1 MKNLRNRA
9 ISLALAG
16 VVFALNF
23 SYVAYAAEPGDEA
36 SVYPSPLSDVNDSSS
51 ADTFATAET
60 VTNETVA
67 TSAYQAETYESLVE
81 SSPAVLS
88 DELPTITG
96 FQQGSGTQDDPY
108 LVSTAQELNDFAA
121 QVAAGQTFSGQ
132 YIALADDIKF
142 NNVSDYT
149 AWSATSAPENVW
161 SGLDGFAGTFDGQN
175 HAIIGLYICRDEE
188 NTGFFNTTDPK
199 ACVVVKNL
207 TLKNCFVHGTSNV
220 GAIFGNP
227 SYARIENCAVHGVVE
242 GTGDNVGGFVG
253 NFYTPGKRGLQI
265 QNCAS
270 NVTVSGANYVGGFVG
285 HSSVGNSYGMGEEY
299 ANGSEK
305 IIFSDCINYGSVT
318 ATGDYAGGLTG
329 CLFRSMNCGGAFVN
343 NVGNE
348 GAIKGGTNVG
358 GICGFIQ
365 SEYNAPPTP
374 GTVPLDCVYNI
385 GSVSGY
391 SYVGGICGCTKATD
405 WAGIPIT
412 NAYNQGDITAS
423 YYAGGMVG
431 GATFLLG
438 GSLTVEKGYNIG
450 TLSGSTQAASV
461 AYSRSSNATV
471 ETKSFYYLDT
481 STSTASV
488 GSTVDVVSLTAE
500 QMKDSASF
508 DKFDFSNEWK
518 MGISHPILT
527 WQDGGT
533 IPEKPT
539 AFFNKSDFTIG
550 RDNFNFLNSVSDFFT
565 GNERNAWDYKHS
577 ASGEG
582 WLDKVQQWGAGFANW
597 ILHFDP
603 EAYQTSY
610 QISDESFSKLIEH
623 EVPTVQD
630 ELILHRDNLWG
641 GSCYGMAAVA
651 MLRYTLKEQYPLYDD
666 SGNLLDNIYDVT
678 KPAAGEDNT
687 VTAGEDLI
695 NSCHLMQYLPGFC
708 WDLFVHY
715 SPDFEI
721 SYTYALNNLVSRLE
735 SGSPVLFTIRRIKP
749 KKKPDGS
756 DTAEFVDNAHAICL
770 LGIESETDDYY
781 TVSVYD
787 PNRTELTHLRLY
799 KQPGIITGI
808 FNISYFS
815 SQNAQSSNAEYK
827 VGFVDASVEDFL
839 QKSNGQESA
848 SSSPAA
854 ELSIW
859 SGQDTYISGGDFEL
873 AYVNNSTQI
882 AKKLS
887 DPFTYSD
894 ELLDEDDDGWLYYRF
909 DDDVSFS
916 DFTISLTPRNDNNAV
931 SVKLMLNDWSFVVAG
946 EGELQINVNA
956 TENSVT
962 ATSPTPG
969 FKSIRITRNVWGE
982 ENCPWNTIVV
992 DADDAKQLTLTPNA
1006 EGVTIDSDNLENAV
1020 VGGRKML
1027 ETAACELN
1035 TTETNATVL
1044 NPAGKSSDEVELA
1057 LSHTISA
1064 AAQEHGTI
1072 SPAGDV
1078 KVDYKANQSFTIT
1091 PAQGYVIDD
1100 VLVDGTSVG
1109 SVSQYEFVSVT
1120 GNHTIFAKFKSTVPA
1135 PTAPPTATSSPVVT
1149 AAPSTPAVSEA
1160 PSPAGTPSPTASETP
1175 SSTRTPSPNATVQPS
1190 ATEAPNTVTVS
1201 ATPTPTESPMPTTT
1215 PTVSAEKIPQTG
1227 EIGHPFL
1234 WMFLS
1239 GTSLAAIAFLS
1250 FRKKRI
1256 RK

>member
-1 MKNLRNRA
+1 M
-9 ISLALAG
+9 
-16 VVFALNF
+16 
-23 SYVAYAAEPGDEA
+23 
-36 SVYPSPLSDVNDSSS
+36 SVL
-51 ADTFATAET
+51 F
-60 VTNETVA
+60 
-67 TSAYQAETYESLVE
+67 
-81 SSPAVLS
+81 
-88 DELPTITG
+88 
-96 FQQGSGTQDDPY
+96 
-108 LVSTAQELNDFAA
+108 
-121 QVAAGQTFSGQ
+121 
-132 YIALADDIKF
+132 
-142 NNVSDYT
+142 
-149 AWSATSAPENVW
+149 
-161 SGLDGFAGTFDGQN
+161 
-175 HAIIGLYICRDEE
+175 
-188 NTGFFNTTDPK
+188 
-199 ACVVVKNL
+199 
-207 TLKNCFVHGTSNV
+207 
-220 GAIFGNP
+220 FGNP

-265 QNCAS
+265 RNCAS
-270 NVTVSGANYVGGFVG
+270 NVTVSGVNYVGGFVG
-285 HSSVGNSYGMGEEY
+285 RSSVGNSYGMGEEY
-299 ANGSEK
+299 AYGSEK
-305 IIFSDCINYGSVT
+305 IIFSDCINYGNVT

-329 CLFRSMNCGGAFVN
+329 YLFRSMNCGGAFVN

-348 GAIKGGTNVG
+348 GSIKGSTNVG

-438 GSLTVEKGYNIG
+438 GSLTVEKGYNVG

-471 ETKSFYYLDT
+471 ETKNFYYLDT

-518 MGISHPILT
+518 MGTIYPILT
-527 WQDGGT
+527 WQGGGT
-533 IPEKPT
+533 IPDRPWSSFET
-539 AFFNKSDFTIG
+539 LDFTIG
-550 RDNFNFLNSVSDFFT
+550 RDNFNFTNSPSDFFT
-565 GNERNAWDYKHS
+565 KNEYYVWNQK
-577 ASGEG
+577 
-582 WLDKVQQWGAGFANW
+582 DKEANNLLNW
-597 ILHFDP
+597 FQKWVIETAETLLHFDRN
-603 EAYQTSY
+603 AYNVNY
-610 QISDESFSKLIEH
+610 QISDSSLQKLLQGETAVTQEEVLTKRNSF
-623 EVPTVQD
+623 
-630 ELILHRDNLWG
+630 WG
-641 GSCYGMAAVA
+641 GSCVGMSMVV
-651 MLRYTLKEQYPLYDD
+651 MLRYALNDQFPLYNDNHD
-666 SGNLLDNIYDVT
+666 SLENLYAVS
-678 KPAAGEDNT
+678 KPADGNDNT

-695 NSCHLMQYLPGFC
+695 NYYHLMQYLPFQKELASRHIVPIRKNYTQALDNFISQLRSNKRPTLFC
-708 WDLFVHY
+708 IASEKNGEYQNGANGHQIV
-715 SPDFEI
+715 
-721 SYTYALNNLVSRLE
+721 
-735 SGSPVLFTIRRIKP
+735 
-749 KKKPDGS
+749 
-756 DTAEFVDNAHAICL
+756 L
-770 LGIESETDDYY
+770 LGIKSETSEYY
-781 TVSVYD
+781 VVSVYD
-787 PNRTELTHLRLY
+787 INCADLTELLLY
-799 KQPGIITGI
+799 KTPGSITKAYRIAYNG
-808 FNISYFS
+808 
-815 SQNAQSSNAEYK
+815 SQNAQAEDAEYN
-827 VGFVDASVEDFL
+827 VGYPGLFVEDL
-839 QKSNGQESA
+839 EERNYYRSRSA
-848 SSSPAA
+848 STTNA
-854 ELSIW
+854 ELSILT
-859 SGQDTYISGGDFEL
+859 SQNTQIQSPDYELTYS
-873 AYVNNSTQI
+873 ANSTQVQ
-882 AKKLS
+882 KNLTG
-887 DPFTYSD
+887 PFIYCD
-894 ELLDEDDDGWLYYRF
+894 ETSEGEENGWLYYLF
-909 DDDVSFS
+909 DGDASTS
-916 DFTISLTPRNDNNAV
+916 DFTISLTPCNNNNAV
-931 SVKLMLNDWSFVVAG
+931 AVKLMLNDWSFVVAG
-946 EGELQINVNA
+946 EGSLQINVNA
-956 TENSVT
+956 AENSVT
-962 ATSPTPG
+962 ATSSTSG
-969 FKSIRITRNVWGE
+969 FKSIRLTRNVWDE

-1006 EGVTIDSDNLENAV
+1006 EGVAIDSDNLENAV

-1027 ETAACELN
+1027 ETAARELN

-1109 SVSQYEFVSVT
+1109 SVSQYEFVSVA
-1120 GNHTIFAKFKSTVPA
+1120 GNHTIFAKFKSIASA
-1135 PTAPPTATSSPVVT
+1135 PTAAPTATSSPVVT
-1149 AAPSTPAVSEA
+1149 AAPSTPAASEA

-1190 ATEAPNTVTVS
+1190 ATAAPNTVTVS